1 MKSRVFKLC
10 FVLATLSAALQAKS
24 DPSFLLGAEEP
35 AHIVVNNRILAKVNG
50 KAISVIDLMKK
61 MDILFY
67 REFPQYTSSAQARY
81 QFYQANWK
89 HVFQEMVDKE
99 LIVADAEENKLPVSS
114 GDVRQEMEQLFGPN
128 IIGNLDK
135 VGLTFDDAWKIVQ
148 GDILIRRMIHIRVN
162 TKAMRCITPQDVRAA
177 YEEFAKTNI
186 RSDEWTYQVVTIR
199 DKDPSTGAQAANI
212 AYQML
217 TEDSIALADV
227 PAKIKEL
234 PTIGKT
240 SNVNI
245 SEEYRHN
252 EKEVSPAYK
261 EILVQLGAGQY
272 SRPSSHKS
280 RTDNSTV
287 FRIFYLKEMIPGGA
301 IPYNEVE
308 NKLKDK
314 LLGDGIVKESKAYIK
329 RLRRHFDVQEMITE
343 DFQPFSIKT
352 SLR

>member
-1 MKSRVFKLC
+1 
-10 FVLATLSAALQAKS
+10 
-24 DPSFLLGAEEP
+24 
-35 AHIVVNNRILAKVNG
+35 
-50 KAISVIDLMKK
+50 
-61 MDILFY
+61 
-67 REFPQYTSSAQARY
+67 
-81 QFYQANWK
+81 
-89 HVFQEMVDKE
+89 MVDKE

-114 GDVRQEMEQLFGPN
+114 GDVRQEMEHLFGPN

-162 TKAMRCITPQDVRAA
+162 TKAMRCVTPQDVRAA

-186 RSDEWTYQVVTIR
+186 RSDEWAYQVITIR
-199 DKDPSTGAQAANI
+199 DKDPSVGAQAANI

-217 TEDSIALADV
+217 TEDSIALADIS
-227 PAKIKEL
+227 AKIKEL

-261 EILVQLGAGQY
+261 DILVQLEVGRY

-280 RTDNSTV
+280 RTDNSIV

-314 LLGDGIVKESKAYIK
+314 LLGDGIVTESKAYIK
-329 RLRRHFDVQEMITE
+329 KLRRHFDVQEMTTA